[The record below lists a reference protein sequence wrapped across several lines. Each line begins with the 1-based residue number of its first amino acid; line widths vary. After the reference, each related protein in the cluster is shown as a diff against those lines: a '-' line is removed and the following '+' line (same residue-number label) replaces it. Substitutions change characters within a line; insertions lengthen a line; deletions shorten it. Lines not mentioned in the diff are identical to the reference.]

1 MSWIGRLQGAQ
12 LELRGSQVDPWRR
25 LLEGALPSSVVC
37 TSTVA
42 LLALLDFAPTTGNAR
57 RLARTM
63 RSMGWVGI
71 KSRRLSPGSWRSTE
85 CRGWAR
91 PVRGTISSPTMMQNA
106 GTAGLNEGATT

>member
-1 MSWIGRLQGAQ
+1 MSLIGRLHRAKAEMTDDQ
-12 LELRGSQVDPWRR
+12 EDPWRR
-25 LLEGALPSSVVC
+25 LLERALPADLVC

-42 LLALLDFAPTTGNAR
+42 LLDVLNFTATTGNAR

-71 KSRRLSPGSWRSTE
+71 KSRRLTPGGWRTTE

-91 PVRGTISSPTMMQNA
+91 PLREPRVRQPLGFAKRYHGERI
-106 GTAGLNEGATT
+106 ER

>member
-1 MSWIGRLQGAQ
+1 MSLISRLHQIRDEMLDDQ
-12 LELRGSQVDPWRR
+12 EDPWKRV
-25 LLEGALPSSVVC
+25 LERALPADLVC

-42 LLALLDFAPTTGNAR
+42 LLDILNFTATTGNAR

-71 KSRRLSPGSWRSTE
+71 KSRRLAPGGWRSTE

-91 PVRGTISSPTMMQNA
+91 PLRRVSQKRDARHDP
-106 GTAGLNEGATT
+106 